1 MGTST
6 SSKGANN
13 DSPLVPP
20 WADADGGGP
29 GPEPPPNR
37 FQSFRTS
44 LGRFVSRGD
53 KTYLRSALRE
63 YARSSTGGSAVGPR
77 RFGAMAQAGG
87 GLYEVLN
94 QLRTDPANAPVDLR
108 ALAGRSTREAINA
121 IVDALVPENGDA
133 DRIRA
138 ALHEALATCLD
149 GEEVFD
155 FDNITEEI
163 LIEVMVAYTAQCVF
177 EQVVMDS
184 DRAFA
189 KARTPKQAEDAER
202 DLFELVR
209 AVTEKHMKPLLE
221 GQRQTMT
228 NDQMRRVQLAA
239 IKEVWR
245 EWEAYQP

>member
-6 SSKGANN
+6 SSRGANN
-13 DSPLVPP
+13 NSPLVPP
-20 WADADGGGP
+20 WADVDGAGP
-29 GPEPPPNR
+29 GPKPQPNR

-44 LGRFVSRGD
+44 LGRFVSSRD
-53 KTYLRSALRE
+53 RTYLHKALRG
-63 YARSSTGGSAVGPR
+63 YARNVTGGSAVGPR

-87 GLYEVLN
+87 GLYGVLN
-94 QLRTDPANAPVDLR
+94 QLRNDPVNAPVNLR

-138 ALHEALATCLD
+138 ALNEALSTCLD
-149 GEEVFD
+149 GEAAFD
-155 FDNITEEI
+155 FNSITDEV
-163 LIEVMVAYTAQCVF
+163 LMDVMVAYATQCVF

-209 AVTEKHMKPLLE
+209 AVTEKHMSPLLE
-221 GQRQTMT
+221 GQLQAMT
-228 NDQMRRVQLAA
+228 NSQMQAAQLAA
-239 IKEVWR
+239 IGEVWR
-245 EWEAYQP
+245 EWEGYQP